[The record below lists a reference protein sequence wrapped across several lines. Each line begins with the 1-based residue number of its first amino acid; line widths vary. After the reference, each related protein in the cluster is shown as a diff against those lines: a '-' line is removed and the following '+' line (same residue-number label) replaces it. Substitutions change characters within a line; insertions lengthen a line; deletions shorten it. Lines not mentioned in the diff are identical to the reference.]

1 MRRRDKIAKIIG
13 IDPNRHFKRKFVLY
27 VVTRM
32 IFLLV
37 GAISALFEDYL
48 TAFLCAIALV
58 FFLLP
63 TFLYNKFNIKVPGA
77 LEISAVLFTFMCV
90 VGGEIGQ
97 FYAHFPLWDKI
108 LHTFSGFLI
117 AAIGLAFID
126 FFTKRKSSVFRLT
139 PFFAVFFAFFF
150 AIGVEVIWEV
160 FEYIV
165 DIATGTTDMQA
176 DYIIDAFTSKKAGG
190 ATNAIPIV
198 VNGIDKVIITFEDGR
213 EALVLPG
220 YIDVGLA
227 DTMHDLIVGA
237 AGALLFCSI
246 EFIALVKRD
255 KRMQKISES
264 FVPKKAETA
273 EELAL
278 GEMMCDVLDE
288 FFNKAEK
295 MPKDET
301 KNAP

>member
-1 MRRRDKIAKIIG
+1 MRRREKIAKAIG
-13 IDPNRHFKRKFVLY
+13 IDPNRYFKRKFVLY

-32 IFLLV
+32 IFILV
-37 GAISALFEDYL
+37 GVVSALFEDYL

-63 TFLYNKFNIKVPGA
+63 TFLYNKFNIKVPSA

-90 VGGEIGQ
+90 VGGEIGHL
-97 FYAHFPLWDKI
+97 YAQFPLWDKI

-117 AAIGLAFID
+117 AAIGLAFMD

-150 AIGVEVIWEV
+150 ALGVEVIWEV
-160 FEYIV
+160 FEYAV
-165 DIATGTTDMQA
+165 DTFTGVTDMQA
-176 DYIIDAFTSKKAGG
+176 DYYINYFTSKKAGG
-190 ATNAIPIV
+190 ETNPVPIV
-198 VNGIDKVIITFEDGR
+198 VGGIKDVIITFEDGR

-220 YIDVGLA
+220 YIDVGIA

-237 AGALLFCSI
+237 AGALLFCAI

-264 FVPKKAETA
+264 FVPKKKETE

-278 GEMMCDVLDE
+278 GEMMSGVLDE
-288 FFNKAEK
+288 FFEKA
-295 MPKDET
+295 D
-301 KNAP
+301 NNHVI

>member
-1 MRRRDKIAKIIG
+1 MRRREKIAKAIG
-13 IDPNRHFKRKFVLY
+13 IDPNRYFKRKFVLY

-32 IFLLV
+32 IFILV
-37 GAISALFEDYL
+37 GVVSALFEDYL

-63 TFLYNKFNIKVPGA
+63 TFLYNKFNIKVPSA

-90 VGGEIGQ
+90 VGGEIGHL
-97 FYAHFPLWDKI
+97 YAQFPLWDKI

-117 AAIGLAFID
+117 AAIGLAFMD

-150 AIGVEVIWEV
+150 ALGVEVIWEV
-160 FEYIV
+160 FEYAV
-165 DIATGTTDMQA
+165 DTFTGVTDMQA
-176 DYIIDAFTSKKAGG
+176 DYYINYFTSKKAGG
-190 ATNAIPIV
+190 ETNPVPIV
-198 VNGIDKVIITFEDGR
+198 VGGIKDVIITFEDGR
-213 EALVLPG
+213 EALVLPD

-237 AGALLFCSI
+237 AGAFLFCAI

-264 FVPKKAETA
+264 FVPKKKETE

-278 GEMMCDVLDE
+278 GEMMSGVLDE
-288 FFNKAEK
+288 FFEKAEK
-295 MPKDET
+295 FPKEE
-301 KNAP
+301 

>member
-1 MRRRDKIAKIIG
+1 MRRREKIAKVIG
-13 IDPNRHFKRKFVLY
+13 IDPNRHFKRKFILY

-32 IFLLV
+32 IFILV
-37 GAISALFEDYL
+37 CVVSLLFEDYL

-63 TFLYNKFNIKVPGA
+63 TFLYNKFNIKVPSA

-90 VGGEIGQ
+90 VGGEIGHL
-97 FYAHFPLWDKI
+97 YAQFPLWDKI

-117 AAIGLAFID
+117 AAIGLAFMD

-150 AIGVEVIWEV
+150 ALGVEVIWEV

-165 DIATGTTDMQA
+165 DTLTGVTDMQA
-176 DYIIDAFTSKKAGG
+176 DYYIDYFTSKKAGG
-190 ATNAIPIV
+190 EINPVPIV
-198 VNGIDKVIITFEDGR
+198 VGGIKDVIITFEDGR
-213 EALVLPG
+213 EALVLKG
-220 YIDVGLA
+220 YIDIGLA

-237 AGALLFCSI
+237 AGALLFCVI

-264 FVPKKAETA
+264 FVPRKKET
-273 EELAL
+273 ESELAL
-278 GEMMCDVLDE
+278 GEMMSDVLDE
-288 FFNKAEK
+288 FFETAEK
-295 MPKDET
+295 FPKE
-301 KNAP
+301 

>member
-1 MRRRDKIAKIIG
+1 MRRREKIAKVIG
-13 IDPNRHFKRKFVLY
+13 IDPNRHFKRKFILY

-32 IFLLV
+32 IFILV
-37 GAISALFEDYL
+37 GVISLLFEDYL

-63 TFLYNKFNIKVPGA
+63 TFLYNKFNIKVPSA

-90 VGGEIGQ
+90 VGGEIGHL
-97 FYAHFPLWDKI
+97 YAQFPLWDKI

-117 AAIGLAFID
+117 AAIGLAFMD

-150 AIGVEVIWEV
+150 ALGVEVIWEV
-160 FEYIV
+160 FEYLV
-165 DIATGTTDMQA
+165 DTLTGVTDMQA
-176 DYIIDAFTSKKAGG
+176 DYYIDYFTSKKAGG
-190 ATNAIPIV
+190 ETNPVPIIV
-198 VNGIDKVIITFEDGR
+198 GGIKDVIITFEDGR
-213 EALVLPG
+213 EPLVLHG

-237 AGALLFCSI
+237 AGALLFCAI
-246 EFIALVKRD
+246 EFVALVKRD

-264 FVPKKAETA
+264 FVPRKKET
-273 EELAL
+273 ESELAL
-278 GEMMCDVLDE
+278 GEMMSDVLDE
-288 FFNKAEK
+288 FFETAEK
-295 MPKDET
+295 FPKE
-301 KNAP
+301 